1 MSFYNKLPGLC
12 LLQGRHGNNTVRQ
25 NRIES
30 FNISGIMHENLKLF
44 FERLK
49 STGFWRRVFGWGKIR
64 TLSYDAYDEYT
75 GLVERVSF
83 LENGI
88 TVREK
93 ITDDLKA
100 KMERDAEI
108 SRNRISDL
116 NFQIQKQEAR
126 LLSLENDLARQN
138 HEKSDLSAKI
148 ARFEQA
154 DQGRTDEFLRN
165 ISAVKAIQKGLEEE
179 RTRLNDERIKEKEEY
194 FEKMRL
200 TWRNH
205 ESAVRVTIRNICKA
219 HLIEYVENVP
229 FRGNP
234 DNTIMIAGEYVIFDA
249 KSPAGDD
256 LENFPRYI
264 KAQTESVR
272 KYTRQENVK
281 NDIFLV
287 VPANTLD
294 VISQYSFNMGDYY
307 VYIITV
313 DSLEPIIL
321 SLKKIEDY
329 EFAGQ
334 LTPDERENICRI
346 IGKFSHT
353 AKRKIQIDNF
363 FSFQFLEILSKAG
376 IDLPSDILKSVVEF
390 EKAEKLNPPQEKR
403 AKQILADDLVSETE
417 NLAIEA
423 VRRLKHDAENDVSHK
438 GAPENESTSE

>member
-1 MSFYNKLPGLC
+1 
-12 LLQGRHGNNTVRQ
+12 
-25 NRIES
+25 
-30 FNISGIMHENLKLF
+30 MHENLKIF

-49 STGFWRRVFGWGKIR
+49 SLGFLRRVFGWRKIR

-75 GLVERVSF
+75 GLVQKVSY
-83 LENGI
+83 LENEIEG
-88 TVREK
+88 RER
-93 ITDDLKA
+93 IVEDLKG
-100 KMERDAEI
+100 KMDREAEI

-116 NFQIQKQEAR
+116 NLQIQKQEAR
-126 LLSLENDLARQN
+126 LLSLGNDLARQN
-138 HEKSDLSAKI
+138 REKSDLSAKI

-179 RTRLNDERIKEKEEY
+179 RSRLNEERIREKEEY
-194 FEKMRL
+194 FEKIKQ

-205 ESAVRVTIRNICKA
+205 ENAVRVTIKNICKA
-219 HLIEYVENVP
+219 HLIEFVENVP

-256 LENFPRYI
+256 LENFPRYL

-287 VPANTLD
+287 VPANTLE

-334 LTPDERENICRI
+334 LTPEERENICRI

-353 AKRKIQIDNF
+353 AKRKIQVDNF
-363 FSFQFLEILSKAG
+363 FSFQFLEIMSKAG
-376 IDLPSDILKSVVEF
+376 IDLPADFQKSVIEF

-403 AKQILADDLVSETE
+403 AKQILADDLVTETE

-423 VRRLKHDAENDVSHK
+423 VRRIRKRVENNDSAEDTAENNGS
-438 GAPENESTSE
+438 SE